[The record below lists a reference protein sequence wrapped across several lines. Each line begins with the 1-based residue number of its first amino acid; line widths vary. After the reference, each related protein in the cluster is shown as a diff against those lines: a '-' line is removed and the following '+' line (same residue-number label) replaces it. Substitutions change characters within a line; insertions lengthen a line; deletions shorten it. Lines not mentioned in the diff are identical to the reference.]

1 MFWVS
6 KRLEPP
12 RISGSI
18 IKICYPSVN
27 MSSVRCDFPHDY
39 IIDDFPVFSWGFS
52 MLSMGFPRVSPGFSP
67 EKSQTFRGSFHT
79 SRTQELT
86 REHSMKM
93 AALWAGWLVDGVAIE
108 EAETYA
114 IIIHNI

>member
-52 MLSMGFPRVSPGFSP
+52 MLSMGFPRVSPGKISNFSWLISYV
-67 EKSQTFRGSFHT
+67 ED
-79 SRTQELT
+79 T
-86 REHSMKM
+86 R
-93 AALWAGWLVDGVAIE
+93 VDP
-108 EAETYA
+108 
-114 IIIHNI
+114 